1 MASGDLLGTSIS
13 GLLAFQ
19 RALSVTGHNVSNVN
33 TPGYSRQRADLVT
46 RPPTPSGDGFIGNG
60 VTVNSVER
68 IVDGFIN
75 GQMRAATAANGQLQ
89 EFYRLASQV
98 DNLLADPQAGLAPSL
113 QRFFGAVSDVANDPS
128 SIPARQVLLSEAQSL
143 ADRFHYLDQRLESLR
158 NGVNTQ
164 ITNTV
169 SEINGLASGIAAMNR
184 DIALALGTGAG
195 QPPNDLLDQRD
206 ELVRQLAERVA
217 VTTVPQDDGA
227 LNVFIGNGQTLV
239 VGGNASRLDVVGNPY
254 DPTRKEVAITA
265 GPISSIVSDMLTG
278 GTLGGALQ
286 FRNEMLDSAQNA
298 LGRTAIGL
306 AATFNDQH
314 RLGQDLNNALGGDFF
329 TAIDNSSPRVLST
342 SAATVSVS
350 VSDVNALT
358 TSDYRLDY
366 DGATYTVTRLSDNA
380 AVYSNAAFPGA
391 IASEGLTFTLTAGVV
406 AAGNSFLIQPT
417 RTGAR
422 DIGLAL
428 SDVRRIAAAGPLR
441 SAEATNASGV
451 PTNTGS
457 GRIGAAMASNT
468 TSLPLAANITL
479 TFDPDAGGVGV
490 PGFVVG
496 GGAPTPLLYN
506 PATQGNGAT
515 LTLGG
520 AYNGI
525 SFSVSGT
532 PATGDSFVISNN
544 TGGVSDNRN
553 ALALADLRTQQLLGN
568 GAATYEAAY
577 GQLVADVGI
586 QTHRADI
593 NRSAQQALLNRV
605 TGERESVSGVNLDE
619 EAANLMRFQQAYQA
633 AAQMVAVSDTVF
645 QTLLGVVRR

>member
-75 GQMRAATAANGQLQ
+75 GQQTAATAANGQLQ

-298 LGRTAIGL
+298 LGRAAIGL

-350 VSDVNALT
+350 VPDVNALT

-406 AAGNSFLIQPT
+406 VAGDSFLIQPT

-428 SDVRRIAAAGPLR
+428 SDTRRIAAAGPLR

-457 GRIGAAMASNT
+457 GRIGAATASNT

-568 GAATYEAAY
+568 GTATYEAAY

-586 QTHRADI
+586 QTHRTDI

>member
-184 DIALALGTGAG
+184 DIALASGTGAG

>member
-33 TPGYSRQRADLVT
+33 TPGFSRQRLDLVT

-75 GQMRAATAANGQLQ
+75 GQLTAATAANGQLQ

-143 ADRFHYLDQRLESLR
+143 ADRFEYLDQRFETLR
-158 NGVNTQ
+158 AGVNTQ

-169 SEINGLASGIAAMNR
+169 SEINGLATGIAAMNR
-184 DIALALGTGAG
+184 DIALASGTGAG

-227 LNVFIGNGQTLV
+227 VNVFIGNGQTLV

-366 DGATYTVTRLSDNA
+366 DGATYTVTRLSDNT

-457 GRIGAAMASNT
+457 GRIGAATVSNT

-479 TFDPDAGGVGV
+479 TFDPNAGGAGI

-525 SFSVSGT
+525 SFTVSGT
-532 PATGDSFVISNN
+532 PASGDSFVVSNN

-553 ALALADLRTQQLLGN
+553 ALALADLRIQQLLGN
-568 GAATYEAAY
+568 GTATYEAAY

-586 QTHRADI
+586 QTHRTDI
-593 NRSAQQALLNRV
+593 SRSAQQALLNRV
-605 TGERESVSGVNLDE
+605 TEERESVSGVNLDE

-633 AAQMVAVSDTVF
+633 AAQMIAVSDTVF
-645 QTLLGVVRR
+645 QTLLSAVRR

>member
-1 MASGDLLGTSIS
+1 M
-13 GLLAFQ
+13 
-19 RALSVTGHNVSNVN
+19 
-33 TPGYSRQRADLVT
+33 
-46 RPPTPSGDGFIGNG
+46 
-60 VTVNSVER
+60 
-68 IVDGFIN
+68 
-75 GQMRAATAANGQLQ
+75 Q

-298 LGRTAIGL
+298 LGRAAIGL

-350 VSDVNALT
+350 VPDVNALT

-380 AVYSNAAFPGA
+380 AVYSIAAFPGA
-391 IASEGLTFTLTAGVV
+391 NAPRGLTLTLTAGVV
-406 AAGNSFLIQPT
+406 
-417 RTGAR
+417 
-422 DIGLAL
+422 
-428 SDVRRIAAAGPLR
+428 VM
-441 SAEATNASGV
+441 ATAS
-451 PTNTGS
+451 
-457 GRIGAAMASNT
+457 
-468 TSLPLAANITL
+468 
-479 TFDPDAGGVGV
+479 
-490 PGFVVG
+490 
-496 GGAPTPLLYN
+496 
-506 PATQGNGAT
+506 
-515 LTLGG
+515 
-520 AYNGI
+520 
-525 SFSVSGT
+525 
-532 PATGDSFVISNN
+532 
-544 TGGVSDNRN
+544 
-553 ALALADLRTQQLLGN
+553 
-568 GAATYEAAY
+568 
-577 GQLVADVGI
+577 
-586 QTHRADI
+586 
-593 NRSAQQALLNRV
+593 
-605 TGERESVSGVNLDE
+605 
-619 EAANLMRFQQAYQA
+619 
-633 AAQMVAVSDTVF
+633 
-645 QTLLGVVRR
+645 